1 MKRKKRRKIYAV
13 SKDGPRPVYVHVGR
27 MIRERRVLMGMGQV
41 ELAERVGRSFPQIQ
55 KYEWGVDRISASML
69 WDLSLILRLPVGWFF
84 EGIKGGGQALG
95 SVAYQAGNT

>member
-69 WDLSLILRLPVGWFF
+69 WELSLILRLPVGWFF
-84 EGIKGGGQALG
+84 GGIKGGGKP
-95 SVAYQAGNT
+95 